1 MTEKTKTPEP
11 HAGADWTQQVW
22 LWPLEATKLALH
34 SYAQWFADQKPAPSR
49 APDQEPL
56 AWTTPNAVVLQLPTM
71 RLREFSRR
79 ECDAAAGCRLRA
91 LCAARRADR
100 GLRAAP

>member
-1 MTEKTKTPEP
+1 MTEKTRPPEP

-56 AWTTPNAVVLQLPTM
+56 AWTTPNAVVLQLPIDAIAGVFAQGIG
-71 RLREFSRR
+71 RSRR
-79 ECDAAAGCRLRA
+79 FSS
-91 LCAARRADR
+91 ARPMRCTAR
-100 GLRAAP
+100 